1 MCWHIFIFE
10 ATPTF
15 VEIYKTIA
23 NNRNNKH
30 LFRRHTKVRE
40 VQFMQIKK
48 TTTKKNSIKFHYL
61 CQDFTLNDKKY

>member
-48 TTTKKNSIKFHYL
+48 TTTTKKQYKISLLMSRFYSK
-61 CQDFTLNDKKY
+61 

>member
-48 TTTKKNSIKFHYL
+48 TTTKK
-61 CQDFTLNDKKY
+61 TV